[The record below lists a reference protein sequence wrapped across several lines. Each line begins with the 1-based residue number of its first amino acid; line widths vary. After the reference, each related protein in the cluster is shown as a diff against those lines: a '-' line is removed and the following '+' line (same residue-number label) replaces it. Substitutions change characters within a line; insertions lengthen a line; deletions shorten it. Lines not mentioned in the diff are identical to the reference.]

1 MDSQSLDGC
10 IQSTLSALYP
20 PFEVTAATV
29 LCQVFDVVEKT
40 YRGDG
45 LRYLI
50 DFLIP
55 AKHILQCVQQDACV
69 QYCGFLF
76 RHEGWPLCIHEK
88 IVVQL
93 ASLDWRILKPG
104 DFYLQV
110 VPYLK
115 KSPRII
121 VKCLAK
127 DRHNVEELV
136 VPEVS
141 YTSIFTIEWLDCINR
156 ERMGSALENCL
167 LATDDKI
174 FRVPWEK
181 IVNPEFIDQPKAME
195 SDLRSDPVAE
205 GCPALGFSKELLQS
219 ISPKKEPQTSHGPN
233 LPGNNSVMTATTEEK
248 AAGTSER
255 VSLMLTDDSESD
267 MEGEYVE
274 LADVPVPRLGPQMG
288 SLTQSVSLTYCTKPQ
303 PRAKS
308 QSATHQVSSN
318 CSQNGVCLALA
329 SMPHSQLDATRTADT
344 RVGDA
349 GICLETCHAT
359 ESEPLLLKIA
369 EEPERHPTSGFPG
382 VASAVT
388 GTQEPSHGK
397 QQAHPEHELDWR
409 YAMYSYTDD
418 EDPEWKPPTAGTLE
432 KTDVALGNMA
442 EEDSGGGESKGC
454 LRVSDTEVTQG
465 GSREG
470 NVIAG
475 EGLPAGH
482 LRLCCSCK
490 DDSGSP
496 KPRLPEDAF
505 PQPVTNLL
513 PPGPASDVKAADAH
527 PLQESSSGVINCC
540 SERLVGV
547 SLSDSQAGEASPNQ
561 IVTLSKLGGFGCG
574 EGEPQGMAHRG
585 LVEQEKQNG
594 HGDCL
599 SFKGQIGGCLF
610 PEGGQE
616 NVHDP
621 QQEAEDALQ
630 LSPPVVTPGRPI
642 AEQRENSG
650 SPPAGAEV
658 HTKDFQ
664 TTVDMEGAE
673 ACRVD
678 HPSESNSLLSETS
691 REACGLEGLTGQREE
706 SDENGSGREEPHPW
720 TLPKAGCQSAPLET
734 PEQLDPGEPGVEDT
748 TSSLSAP
755 ATDESPG
762 SARHRSPGDVNGD
775 QDAASKVLLV
785 RETSFKWAEQINGS
799 TGTTG
804 LGSMN
809 PSCTWEESAMN
820 VAQQKLPS
828 FPSGRNLQTAP
839 MTMKDVNLEVLQ
851 SGVACLPGA
860 RDKSGHAVI
869 IITTRNTVWLNPHC
883 NASELTR
890 LLLYL
895 RSTLRPECRSLGL
908 AILVDARRC
917 SPVPALFKA
926 LAVLQDA
933 VPHCIHTVL
942 LLVEKDVTFRME
954 KPASVQVE
962 LLTSMKSLHKH
973 IDSAKLPL
981 EFDGALPYCH
991 QDWLRFRMRLEHLL
1005 QGCRGASTFLAG
1017 ALQAVKSSGLPDKA
1031 EEADALLKH
1040 YRQLMKTVLED
1051 SRLVRLQLEGG
1062 ALLARLRKE
1071 ESSVTLTEDYRDA
1084 LEEAVTLYN
1093 QVDESIHQ
1101 LVKISNKRIQ
1111 ALELVMDFE
1120 VFEECFREVSSW
1132 IENVGQRRLAELS
1145 EMDDSLE
1152 VLLRA
1157 QKQCQDFDL
1166 VANEY
1171 CQRGREALQKMGRW
1185 EDFSSTELH
1194 AAYGVKLQ
1202 MWRNQLQGFCSQL
1215 EANRSRINQ
1224 TAKLYEFFDQAYEWA
1239 LEGMRQL
1246 ASISMEDCSSREHCS
1261 AALKCLES
1269 YKEQHSE
1276 IGEARFQE
1284 AKELACQL
1292 RSSNGLKQWQFAW
1305 SKCQETKLAFEM
1317 KLEAALRTKRS
1328 LCPEGEWGLPGQEG
1342 RLPSEGAA
1350 QRLVAGVASSASH
1363 CQGRPRQPSGGAR
1376 ENAVGLREGAGAGER
1391 VVLQAAAPT
1400 SSRSA
1405 LEAPKPPHCARDEKS
1420 TLESIAEALD
1430 ASPSCPSTPAS
1441 RQPFPKR
1448 ILRKA
1453 QSFELACTESLR
1465 SSCQRTLSEPARY
1478 GNTGVFIKGLEVSST
1493 ELVDRASASRQHLSP
1508 TNWIAGCMQEERR
1521 SSASGP
1527 EARSWGSKLRHII
1540 DEMVTTEQE
1549 YVRSLRYIIESYFP
1563 EMERVDLP
1571 QDLRGK
1577 RSVIFGN
1584 LEKLYDFHSQYF
1596 LRELESCCN
1605 HPLRVSHCFLRHKD
1619 QFGMYALYS
1628 KNKPKSDALLASHG
1642 NTFFKF
1648 KQVQLGDKMDLASY
1662 LLKPIQRMSKY
1673 ALLLKDLIKQ
1683 CGEAQE
1689 QELVY
1694 LRAAEE
1700 MVRFQLRHGNDL
1712 LAMDAI
1718 RDCDVNLKEQGQLVR
1733 QDEFSISLGRRKCQ
1747 RHVFLF
1753 EDLILFSK
1761 PKRIEG
1767 GLDVYIYKRSFKT
1780 ADIGLTENSGE
1791 SGLRFEIWFRRRK
1804 SSDTYILQASS
1815 PETKQAW
1822 TSDITKILWEQAA
1835 RNKEI
1840 RMQEMVSM
1848 GVGNKPFLDI
1858 KPSEAAIHDR
1868 AIDYIMKG
1876 RGARTRASIAVSL
1889 FDHTNPY
1896 KRSPAPLLAGG
1907 PSSCSVLG
1915 PLNLHMYLNQALLP
1929 SMLSASR
1936 PFDTDGCIEEDEMEN
1951 ETSSQPSMTT
1961 ESSES
1966 SHYMSGSGSSS
1977 SDSGCVS
1984 GIPRDSFCE
1993 DLGSP
1998 LSTPT
2003 SSSLASPLEEKSCF
2017 PKSQYVSAV

>member
-76 RHEGWPLCIHEK
+76 QHEGWPLCIHEK
-88 IVVQL
+88 IIVQL
-93 ASLDWRILKPG
+93 ASLDWRVLKPG

-115 KSPRII
+115 KSPRIV

-141 YTSIFTIEWLDCINR
+141 YTSIFTIEWLNCINGG
-156 ERMGSALENCL
+156 RMGAALENCL

-181 IVNPEFIDQPKAME
+181 IVNPEFIDKPKAME
-195 SDLRSDPVAE
+195 SDLHSDLVTE
-205 GCPALGFSKELLQS
+205 SCSALSFSEEPLHS
-219 ISPKKEPQTSHGPN
+219 TSPEMGGQTSHGPN
-233 LPGNNSVMTATTEEK
+233 LLGSNLVTTATTEPSER
-248 AAGTSER
+248 AAGANDG
-255 VSLMLTDDSESD
+255 VSLMLDEDSESD
-267 MEGEYVE
+267 LEGEYVE
-274 LADVPVPRLGPQMG
+274 LSEVSLPRGEPQMG
-288 SLTQSVSLTYCTKPQ
+288 SLAPSERLTLTYCTKAQ
-303 PRAKS
+303 PRANCRL
-308 QSATHQVSSN
+308 AAHQASGS
-318 CSQNGVCLALA
+318 CLQGGICLALT
-329 SMPHSQLDATRTADT
+329 SMSHGQSDTTRTPDT
-344 RVGDA
+344 QAGNT
-349 GICLETCHAT
+349 GICLENCPAT
-359 ESEPLLLKIA
+359 GSEQSLLKIA
-369 EEPERHPTSGFPG
+369 EGSERNPTST
-382 VASAVT
+382 VA
-388 GTQEPSHGK
+388 GTKEPSEGK
-397 QQAHPEHELDWR
+397 QRAHSKHELDWR
-409 YAMYSYTDD
+409 YAMCSYTDS
-418 EDPEWKPPTAGTLE
+418 EDPEWKLPTAGTLE
-432 KTDVALGNMA
+432 RTEVAWGSIA
-442 EEDSGGGESKGC
+442 EEGSGGGESVCC
-454 LRVSDTEVTQG
+454 LGVSGTEATLGRSRESAVLAEEDLLSVSDT
-465 GSREG
+465 
-470 NVIAG
+470 
-475 EGLPAGH
+475 GH
-482 LRLCCSCK
+482 LRLCCSCEG
-490 DDSGSP
+490 DSG
-496 KPRLPEDAF
+496 LPENAF
-505 PQPVTNLL
+505 LQPTTFLV
-513 PPGPASDVKAADAH
+513 PPGHISNERVTDSH
-527 PLQESSSGVINCC
+527 PLQELSSGVIDHC
-540 SERLVGV
+540 SEQRTGVPLPHGQVEEADPKPIVMLAKPGRDSGSKGQPQEMAQQSLV
-547 SLSDSQAGEASPNQ
+547 
-561 IVTLSKLGGFGCG
+561 K
-574 EGEPQGMAHRG
+574 
-585 LVEQEKQNG
+585 QEKQN
-594 HGDCL
+594 DCRDSL
-599 SFKGQIGGCLF
+599 SVEGQVGGCPF
-610 PEGGQE
+610 PEEGQE
-616 NVHDP
+616 KVHAD
-621 QQEAEDALQ
+621 QQQAEGALQ
-630 LSPPVVTPGRPI
+630 LSTTSAAPGRPA
-642 AEQRENSG
+642 AEQEEYSG
-650 SPPAGAEV
+650 HPPAETDV
-658 HTKDFQ
+658 Q
-664 TTVDMEGAE
+664 TEGFSTSIGKEGTE
-673 ACRVD
+673 ACWVD
-678 HPSESNSLLSETS
+678 NRSEQNPLLSETS
-691 REACGLEGLTGQREE
+691 MEVGGLECLTGQR
-706 SDENGSGREEPHPW
+706 DENSQNGSAREEPYMW
-720 TLPKAGCQSAPLET
+720 TLAEAECKSASLKTPERLDPSEPGMEDAPSAPL
-734 PEQLDPGEPGVEDT
+734 
-748 TSSLSAP
+748 
-755 ATDESPG
+755 TDESPG
-762 SARHRSPGDVNGD
+762 SVGHGSPGVMNGD
-775 QDAASKVLLV
+775 QDAAPEALLV
-785 RETSFKWAEQINGS
+785 REASFKWAEKVSGEAGKPGLVPIN
-799 TGTTG
+799 
-804 LGSMN
+804 
-809 PSCTWEESAMN
+809 PRCTWEESAVHAKHQN
-820 VAQQKLPS
+820 PPSLP
-828 FPSGRNLQTAP
+828 PGGNLQTVP
-839 MTMKDVNLEVLQ
+839 MAMKDVNLEVLQ
-851 SGVACLPGA
+851 SGVACLPGT
-860 RDKSGHAVI
+860 RDKSGRAVI
-869 IITTRNTVWLNPHC
+869 IITMRNTVWLNPHC
-883 NASELTR
+883 NTNELTR

-895 RSTLRPECRSLGL
+895 RSILRPECQSLGL
-908 AILVDARRC
+908 TILVDARRC

-933 VPHCIHTVL
+933 VPHCIHAAL
-942 LLVEKDVTFRME
+942 LLVEKEVTFRME

-962 LLTSMKSLHKH
+962 LLTSIKSLHKH

-991 QDWLRFRMRLEHLL
+991 LDWLRFRMRLERLL
-1005 QGCRGASTFLAG
+1005 HGCQGASTFLAE
-1017 ALQAVKSSGLPDKA
+1017 ALQAAETSALPDRA
-1031 EEADALLKH
+1031 EEANALLKH

-1071 ESSVTLTEDYRDA
+1071 ESCVTLTEDYRDA
-1084 LEEAVTLYN
+1084 LEAAATLYN
-1093 QVDESIHQ
+1093 RVDEGIHQ
-1101 LVKISNKRIQ
+1101 LVRISNKRIE

-1120 VFEECFREVSSW
+1120 AFEECSREVSSW
-1132 IENVGQRRLAELS
+1132 IENVGQQRLTELT

-1152 VLLRA
+1152 VLLQA
-1157 QKQCQDFDL
+1157 QKQFQDFEL
-1166 VANEY
+1166 VADEY
-1171 CQRGREALQKMGRW
+1171 CQRGKEALGKMGRW
-1185 EDFSSTELH
+1185 EDVCSAELH
-1194 AAYGVKLQ
+1194 AAYGIKLQ
-1202 MWRNQLQGFCSQL
+1202 MWRNQLMGFCSRL
-1215 EANRSRINQ
+1215 EASRSRIDW

-1246 ASISMEDCSSREHCS
+1246 ASVSMEDCSSQELCS
-1261 AALKCLES
+1261 AALKCLEN
-1269 YKEQHSE
+1269 YKEQHPE
-1276 IGEARFQE
+1276 ISEARFQE

-1305 SKCQETKLAFEM
+1305 SKCQETKLAFDM

-1328 LCPEGEWGLPGQEG
+1328 PAPEGERGLPGQEG
-1342 RLPSEGAA
+1342 AVWGRVVTVAPSAT
-1350 QRLVAGVASSASH
+1350 QCL
-1363 CQGRPRQPSGGAR
+1363 GRPSQPPGQAG
-1376 ENAVGLREGAGAGER
+1376 ENAQGQHEAVGPGKQ
-1391 VVLQAAAPT
+1391 VVLQDAAPS
-1400 SSRSA
+1400 SSRSIP
-1405 LEAPKPPHCARDEKS
+1405 EAPKPPCGARDDKS
-1420 TLESIAEALD
+1420 TLESIAEALE
-1430 ASPSCPSTPAS
+1430 ASPACPSTPAS
-1441 RQPFPKR
+1441 RQLFPKR

-1453 QSFELACTESLR
+1453 QSFDLACSESLR

-1493 ELVDRASASRQHLSP
+1493 ELVDRTNVARQHPGP
-1508 TNWIAGCMQEERR
+1508 TNWAAGCAQEERR
-1521 SSASGP
+1521 SGVSVP
-1527 EARSWGSKLRHII
+1527 EAKSWGSKLRHII

-1549 YVRSLRYIIESYFP
+1549 YVRSLHYIIESYFP
-1563 EMERVDLP
+1563 EMERADLP

-1628 KNKPKSDALLASHG
+1628 KNKPKSDSLLASRG

-1648 KQVQLGDKMDLASY
+1648 KQMQLGDKMDLASY

-1733 QDEFSISLGRRKCQ
+1733 QDEFSVCLGRRKCQ

-1767 GLDVYIYKRSFKT
+1767 GFDVYIYKRSFKT

-1804 SSDTYILQASS
+1804 SSDTHILQASS
-1815 PETKQAW
+1815 IETKQAW

-1889 FDHTNPY
+1889 FDHVNPY
-1896 KRSPAPLLAGG
+1896 KRSPAPLPASG

-1915 PLNLHMYLNQALLP
+1915 PLNLHMYLDQAFLP
-1929 SMLSASR
+1929 NMLSTSR
-1936 PFDTDGCIEEDEMEN
+1936 PFDSDACIEEDEMEN

-1966 SHYMSGSGSSS
+1966 SQCMSGSGSSS

-1984 GIPRDSFCE
+1984 SIPRDSFCE

-1998 LSTPT
+1998 LSTPA